1 MMQNPIISIVVPI
14 YMVEQYLPRCIES
27 LINQTYGNIEIIL
40 VDDGSPDKCGVIC
53 DEYAVKEKRITVVHK
68 ANGGLSDA
76 RNAGISIA
84 KGDYLLFVDSDDWL
98 EPDACESCLKVAKE
112 HNADIVTFGVKQIW
126 GKKKIILSKFGL
138 KGEVPASDAI
148 KGIIYQIHENGIFNY
163 AWNKLYSKELFSEIR
178 YPVGKVAEDQDT
190 TYKLFHLAKS
200 IWVCEKH
207 LYNYVQRSG
216 SISSVQYNSKLLKDR
231 IEIWI
236 KRYEFLKEH
245 YPDIACY
252 QLAQVLGDV
261 YVAQIL
267 LKGIPEYYDFYNWI
281 REFSRKHEI
290 QVHEV
295 VEFNKKVKL
304 YFYCYPLF
312 WLYVK
317 LFIRL

>member
-1 MMQNPIISIVVPI
+1 M
-14 YMVEQYLPRCIES
+14 
-27 LINQTYGNIEIIL
+27 
-40 VDDGSPDKCGVIC
+40 
-53 DEYAVKEKRITVVHK
+53 
-68 ANGGLSDA
+68 
-76 RNAGISIA
+76 
-84 KGDYLLFVDSDDWL
+84 

-126 GKKKIILSKFGL
+126 GKNKIILSKFGL